1 MAEANWIK
9 VDVSTLPADVAK
21 KYAALKEANAAAR
34 DARATF
40 EAAFLQSVQKSG
52 KAQAKAAL
60 QAGKSLAFAY
70 KFGNLAIAFVDA
82 TEAKKGKG
90 EVSLF

>member
-21 KYAALKEANAAAR
+21 KYTALKEANAAAR
-34 DARATF
+34 EARDSF

-52 KAQAKAAL
+52 KDAAKAAL
-60 QAGKSLAFAY
+60 KTGKSLAFAY

-82 TEAKKGKG
+82 TEKKKGK